1 MNHPATRSNAKSNAG
16 ASLQCAS
23 FYVDDALLGIPIHQI
38 DEINRHVD
46 FTPVP
51 HAPPYVR
58 GVINL
63 RGEVVS
69 VLDLRTILH
78 GKPTEITR
86 TTRNVILSLNG
97 ERAGLLVDRVADVV
111 TVPGDQVEPPPAN
124 ARGAAG
130 RFFEGLFKMER
141 DLLVILDVPGVL
153 ASDGAAL

>member
-1 MNHPATRSNAKSNAG
+1 MKEPAKKSQTKSGAG
-16 ASLQCAS
+16 AAIQCAS
-23 FYVDDALLGIPIHQI
+23 FYVDDALLGIPIQQI

-51 HAPPYVR
+51 HAPPHVR

-63 RGEVVS
+63 RGEVVT

-86 TTRNVILSLNG
+86 FTRNVVLSING

-111 TVPGDQVEPPPAN
+111 AVSGDQVEPPPAN

-130 RFFEGLFKMER
+130 RYFQGLFKMER
-141 DLLVILDVPGVL
+141 ELLVILDVPSVL
-153 ASDGAAL
+153 AGDAVMA